1 MRRRSGL
8 ARICSTAAVV
18 ILAAAPGHAQSPRD
32 AKGKNAAKAGEQLAS
47 AIRSDIEGTLDRL
60 QESGDFAAGIASLQ
74 TTFDQVVAFAAP
86 TDKKLFR
93 DAACVL
99 RLVSLVSQAEPS
111 QRSDLLRFL
120 LANPDVAGV
129 LAFVVKPQDK
139 PAEVF
144 AVLARLRAAH
154 EQRLNTYASLAAA
167 VCVVHDKPL
176 TRRFNENSA
185 TAPDALRLFEY
196 YVANEGRMY
205 FGVRDVP
212 AELLIYVVDGTASI
226 DELTWAAGRYAG
238 NRNVGALFFAVDY
251 DHDHFRDG
259 DTKRVTRAGWNLP
272 NILKLGGVC
281 VDQAYFALSV
291 GKAIGVPTAYVTAP
305 SSEVSHAWVGFLQ
318 GDGRSVWWNFNSG
331 RYDSYQ
337 GVRGNLQ
344 DPQTRARIPDSTL
357 SLLAGALMVKVLDR
371 QFAAATTDAAL
382 RLIEAPGSRR
392 PYPPPAPD
400 GVETGEPRAAT
411 TGEALKLLEA
421 GLTACPAHVEGWA
434 VIARLASEG
443 KLSLEEK
450 GLWEGAAYRLCGQRH
465 PDFYLELLEPMF
477 ETVTDIDLQ
486 NKYWNAAFDRF
497 ADSRPDLAASVR
509 MSQAQMWLKA
519 DKPAI
524 AGQCYEDVIN
534 RYANA
539 GPFVIAAL
547 LKAEQMLRSKKDLR
561 RIVMLYEHAWSQ
573 IKKPGEMAPEFAR
586 QSNYF
591 RVGQMYAQ
599 RLDEA
604 GLRNEASRVRT
615 AIGEAKVGR

>member
-1 MRRRSGL
+1 MRRQSVP
-8 ARICSTAAVV
+8 ARIASAAALA
-18 ILAAAPGHAQSPRD
+18 ILAAAPGHGQTPRGTKD
-32 AKGKNAAKAGEQLAS
+32 KSASKAGEPLAS
-47 AIRSDIEGTLDRL
+47 AIRSDIQGALDRL

-99 RLVSLVSQAEPS
+99 RLAGLVSQAEPS
-111 QRSDLLRFL
+111 RRGDLLKFL
-120 LANPDVAGV
+120 LANPDLAGI

-139 PAEVF
+139 PVDVF

-154 EQRLNTYASLAAA
+154 EQRLDTFASLAAA
-167 VCVVHDKPL
+167 ICVVHDKPL

-185 TAPDALRLFEY
+185 TATDALRLFEY
-196 YVANEGRMY
+196 YVANEGRMC

-226 DELTWAAGRYAG
+226 DEMNWAVGRYAG

-251 DHDHFRDG
+251 DYDHFRDG

-305 SSEVSHAWVGFLQ
+305 SSEVSHAWIGFLQ

-357 SLLAGALMVKVLDR
+357 SLLAGALTVKVVDR
-371 QFAAATTDAAL
+371 QFAAAMTDAAL
-382 RLIEAPGSRR
+382 RLIEAPASRR
-392 PYPPPAPD
+392 AYPPRPPEGIEA
-400 GVETGEPRAAT
+400 GEPRPAT
-411 TGEALKLLEA
+411 AGEALKLLEA
-421 GLTACPAHVEGWA
+421 GLTACPAHVDGWA
-434 VIARLASEG
+434 AIARLASEG

-465 PDFYLELLEPMF
+465 PDFYLDLLEPMF
-477 ETVTDIDLQ
+477 QTVADLDLQ
-486 NKYWNAAFDRF
+486 NTYWNAAFDRF

-539 GPFVIAAL
+539 GPFVITAL
-547 LKAEQMLRSKKDLR
+547 MRAEQMLRSTNDLR

-591 RVGQMYAQ
+591 RVGQTYAQ

-604 GLRNEASRVRT
+604 GLPNEASRVRT
-615 AIGEAKVGR
+615 AIGLAKAGR